1 LINKKILTTLIF
13 IIINVPGTLFN
24 LKAYEDY
31 ESLDRVVAV
40 VEKSV
45 VTKNEL
51 EKAINVILLKL
62 RKAERDAPSRDVLIK
77 EVLDRLIE
85 KKLIIQYAEM
95 IGIKVESQYLD
106 SVVSNIAKKNNLTL
120 DELRVKIESE
130 GLPFNEFKEGI
141 SYELLLNQVK
151 DREIA
156 ARINISDF
164 EIENTM
170 KNKKSRA
177 PSEFKISHILLKK
190 ESGNKVGE
198 EKLNKVLNQLKADS
212 FSNVAVNFSQGPMAS
227 NGGNLGWKK
236 IVDLPEL
243 FSEAINGMNI
253 GDISKPLISGNG
265 IHILRL
271 DDAKNSDKG
280 QKKIISEQYNIQ
292 QILIKI
298 NEINN
303 EDNIKKR
310 MGNIKNQIVEGLTFS
325 EAAAKFSEDISSS
338 EGGSLG
344 WVDKSAMLPNYKSA
358 VESSELGK
366 VSGPFP
372 TEVGWVLLFISDK
385 RNKDITDESNK
396 LAVRLELVQKK
407 TKIKYKDWLN
417 SLKSQVHIEIL
428 LNE

>member
-1 LINKKILTTLIF
+1 MINKKILTILIF

-45 VTKNEL
+45 VTQNEL
-51 EKAINVILLKL
+51 EEAINVILLKL
-62 RKAERDAPSRDVLIK
+62 QKAKRDAPSRDVLIK

-106 SVVSNIAKKNNLTL
+106 SVVGNIAKKNNLTL
-120 DELRVKIESE
+120 DELRENIEAE

-151 DREIA
+151 DREIS

-170 KNKKSRA
+170 KNKKSKA

-190 ESGNKVGE
+190 ESNDKVE
-198 EKLNKVLNQLKADS
+198 DKKLNAILNQLKTDS
-212 FSNVAVNFSQGPMAS
+212 FSNVALNFSQGPMAS

-236 IVDLPEL
+236 IADLPEL
-243 FSEAINGMNI
+243 FSEAINEMNI

-303 EDNIKKR
+303 EDDIKKR
-310 MGNIKNQIVEGLTFS
+310 MNNIKNQIAEGLIFS
-325 EAAAKFSEDISSS
+325 EAAAKFSEDTSSS

-358 VESSELGK
+358 VESSELGV

-396 LAVRLELVQKK
+396 LAVRLELVQRK

>member
-1 LINKKILTTLIF
+1 MINKKILTTLIF

>member
-1 LINKKILTTLIF
+1 MINKKILTTLIF

-198 EKLNKVLNQLKADS
+198 EKLNKVLNQLKTDS